1 MVLANKKILLLSTGD
16 SIGGAYELMYRM
28 ASALNS
34 HCEQV
39 CLAVKNKRYTD
50 TFVKS
55 VSVVVPKS
63 SFFKRCIHS
72 VQSRLHLLPPELAAV
87 AKSNYVFYYQEEEQ
101 QHFVRAEYL
110 LQQIGFVPD
119 IIFVGLTTGFINT
132 NEIARLHQLT
142 NAVIAYVML
151 DVYPIT
157 GGCHVLCNCKEYQ
170 RGCVQCPA
178 VKNTSLANLP
188 LKQFANKW
196 RLYSQMSPLFVGAS
210 CFVRRILR
218 ESPLTTNDRVV
229 PMYSCIPTDI
239 FNMNNREYAKHIW
252 RIPKGKKVILA
263 GADNVRDPRKGRHYF
278 VESIKQLV
286 AQYPNIFSNVMVVLV
301 GNHNTAD
308 EETKQIPLETKY
320 VDYIRDMRLL
330 SLLYQASDIYVMS
343 SLEEGGPMMV
353 PEAMLCGALVVG
365 FQTGFLENEDIIQSR
380 VNGYRVPLA
389 DVGALEKALYEA
401 LSLTDAETIA
411 MRQCAQQTAIN
422 KMSDKAFISIMKQ
435 IEL

>member
-28 ASALNS
+28 ASALNG

-55 VSVVVPKS
+55 VNVVVPKLPLL
-63 SFFKRCIHS
+63 KRCIRS
-72 VQSRLHLLPPELAAV
+72 VQSRLHLLSPELAAV

-110 LQQIGFVPD
+110 LQQIGFMPD

-132 NEIARLHQLT
+132 NEVARLHQLT

-157 GGCHVLCNCKEYQ
+157 GGCHVLCDCKEYQ

-178 VKNTSLANLP
+178 VRNTPLANLP
-188 LKQFANKW
+188 SKQFANKQ
-196 RLYSQMSPLFVGAS
+196 RLYTQMRPVFVGAS
-210 CFVRRILR
+210 CFIRRLLQ
-218 ESPLTTNDRVV
+218 ESPLTTDGLVI
-229 PMYSCIPTDI
+229 PIYSCIPTNI
-239 FNMNNREYAKHIW
+239 FNTNSREYAKQFW
-252 RIPKGKKVILA
+252 NIPKNKKVILA
-263 GADNVRDPRKGRHYF
+263 GADNVRDPRKGRRYF
-278 VESIKQLV
+278 VEALKQLV
-286 AQYPNIFSNVMVVLV
+286 AKHPNISSNVMVVLV

-353 PEAMLCGALVVG
+353 PEAMLCGTLVVG
-365 FQTGFLENEDIIQSR
+365 FQTGFLENEDIIQSHI
-380 VNGYRVPLA
+380 NGYRVPLA
-389 DVGALEKALYEA
+389 DVGAFEKALCEA

-422 KMSDKAFISIMKQ
+422 KMSDKAFISILKK